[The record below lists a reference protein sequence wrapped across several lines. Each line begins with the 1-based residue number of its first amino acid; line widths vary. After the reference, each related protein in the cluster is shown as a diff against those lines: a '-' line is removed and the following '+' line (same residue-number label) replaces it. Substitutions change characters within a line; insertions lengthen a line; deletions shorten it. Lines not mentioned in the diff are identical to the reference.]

1 MVKRK
6 NWIPKKMDKGRVER
20 YIKREYGKKGFTK
33 EGNLKL
39 SYLNKAEKKARS
51 KSLKDAINLAK
62 TLKKIKRR

>member
-6 NWIPKKMDKGRVER
+6 NWIPKKMDKGRVKR

-33 EGNLKL
+33 QGKIKV
-39 SYLNKAEKKARS
+39 SYLEKAEKKAKS

-62 TLKKIKRR
+62 TLKRR